1 MTKNKNK
8 GTQFTETIKI
18 NFSKLFISF
27 AVMILMFSIA
37 YYFNLSFAVVLGIV
51 AIIIGL
57 ALSLY

>member
-8 GTQFTETIKI
+8 RTQFIENIKI

-37 YYFNLSFAVVLGIV
+37 YYFNLPFAVVLGII

>member
-8 GTQFTETIKI
+8 GAQFTENIKI

-37 YYFNLSFAVVLGIV
+37 YYFKIPFAAVLGIV

>member
-1 MTKNKNK
+1 MTKNKSK
-8 GTQFTETIKI
+8 GAQFTETIKI

-37 YYFNLSFAVVLGIV
+37 YYFNLSFVAILGII